1 MRTLRLSR
9 FRLDW
14 LRWRILEANTPVKA
28 PLREERASSP
38 LPPVLAEEPIQ
49 DWERLWIDL
58 GGEG

>member
-1 MRTLRLSR
+1 MRLLRHSR

-14 LRWRILEANTPVKA
+14 LPGHFPESTKPVKA
-28 PLREERASSP
+28 PFPEEPTSSSP
-38 LPPVLAEEPIQ
+38 PPPSAEESVQ